1 MALKT
6 IKLGEL
12 IEQVLEV
19 NTELK
24 YGLDDVKGMT
34 LSKEII
40 PTKADINPKEL
51 PKFIIVSKYDFIFN
65 PRTHGKKIGFGF
77 NEYDKKF
84 LISWNNIAFRV
95 KEDKQDVLLPY
106 YLWIWLKRDEWDR
119 FATFNS
125 WGSSTE
131 VFSWDSLCDMN
142 IELPD
147 LTTQQKYVDVYLA
160 MIENQKAYEKGLN
173 DIKLAMDSY
182 FDKIKHSKD
191 CLISNLIEFSSDKN
205 YNLNV
210 PFSQLRGINEFGEF
224 TATRG
229 SIGIDD
235 VDKYLIIK
243 HKSFAVNFMCLGNFG
258 KFYLSYNDFG
268 EDYLVSPACNCFK
281 IKNKEINPYYLLYV
295 FQRSEF
301 QRECVVLGDGNTR
314 GGINITD
321 FSNISIPVA
330 SSSDQT
336 IISNLYLTFENR
348 RKLNDRL
355 KNQIKDICPI
365 LIKGAIEEGKK

>member
-6 IKLGEL
+6 IKLEEL

-24 YGLDDVKGMT
+24 YGLNDVKGMT

-51 PKFIIVSKYDFIFN
+51 PKFTIVSKYDFIFN

-77 NEYDKKF
+77 NEDDKKF

-131 VFSWDSLCDMN
+131 VFSWDSLCDMS

-147 LTTQQKYVDVYLA
+147 LATQQKYVNVYLA
-160 MIENQKAYEKGLN
+160 MIENQKAYERGLDDLKLVCDAYIEDLRRKMPCEEIGKYIEIKRTKN
-173 DIKLAMDSY
+173 SDEKIRDVYGVSNTLKFITASSVVDKDNLSNYKIVEYQDIAYVPTTHMKIWAAAISDKKDPFVVSPIYEVFRVKNKDKLLPEYLFLWLCRSETIRYAFYNSWGSARENFVFDDMCTVKMPIPDIKIQQA
-182 FDKIKHSKD
+182 
-191 CLISNLIEFSSDKN
+191 
-205 YNLNV
+205 V
-210 PFSQLRGINEFGEF
+210 
-224 TATRG
+224 
-229 SIGIDD
+229 
-235 VDKYLIIK
+235 VDIYKCYQK
-243 HKSFAVNFMCLGNFG
+243 R
-258 KFYLSYNDFG
+258 
-268 EDYLVSPACNCFK
+268 
-281 IKNKEINPYYLLYV
+281 KEIN
-295 FQRSEF
+295 E
-301 QRECVVLGDGNTR
+301 
-314 GGINITD
+314 
-321 FSNISIPVA
+321 
-330 SSSDQT
+330 
-336 IISNLYLTFENR
+336 
-348 RKLNDRL
+348 RL

-365 LIKGAIEEGKK
+365 LIKGSINEGR